1 MHSILLEVLKRPT
14 DRDRQVN
21 AGPSSLATPCNAC
34 VAKALR
40 NEAEPEER
48 PYWLKAVIG
57 TAVHALVESRLSS
70 AVSEIKLSIGHLEGY
85 GEIKGTV
92 DYFDEPDLRDWKG
105 TDRKKRP
112 GLQKAYDHPA
122 PEEGEANTTRA
133 SRFKL
138 RGYVGQMHLYGR
150 ALVAQGKTVETLTLE
165 FFCRDGVGDDD
176 IFVFQYDYNQEY
188 ADAIWAR
195 VEYIWEHL
203 YDEEWSSD
211 PDCFPCGVLG

>member
-1 MHSILLEVLKRPT
+1 MRSILLEVLKEPT

-21 AGPSSLATPCNAC
+21 AGPSSLATPCNSC
-34 VAKALR
+34 VARALR
-40 NEAEPEER
+40 NEPEKPS

-57 TAVHALVESRLSS
+57 TATHKLAESRLDPS
-70 AVSEIKLSIGHLEGY
+70 VSEIKLHIGHLEGY
-85 GEIKGTV
+85 GDIRGTV
-92 DYFDEPDLRDWKG
+92 DYFNEPNLRDWKG

-112 GLQKAYDHPA
+112 GLIKAYDHPA

-150 ALVAQGKTVETLTLE
+150 ALVAQGHKVETLALE

-176 IFVFQYDYNQEY
+176 IFVFEYDYDQEY
-188 ADAIWAR
+188 ADAIWSR
-195 VEYIWEHL
+195 VEYIWTHL

-211 PDCFPCGVLG
+211 VDCFPCTVL